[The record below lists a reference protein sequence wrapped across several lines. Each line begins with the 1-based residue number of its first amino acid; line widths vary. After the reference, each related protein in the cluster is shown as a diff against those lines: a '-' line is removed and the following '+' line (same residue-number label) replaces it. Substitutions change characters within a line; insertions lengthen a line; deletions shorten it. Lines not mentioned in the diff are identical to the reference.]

1 MLDQDL
7 SELDKHISDAMHR
20 IERLYYET
28 DGKCYL
34 SFSGGKD
41 STIVLAVIKLC
52 EEIGTIPKN
61 AIPAVFCDTKI
72 ELDATVDFVHWVKD
86 NWYNNVQ
93 IIKTEKSFAQVIKGM
108 RKPFRSKMKSHHIS
122 AYQKNPDSKTAKY
135 LYDDTVCKN
144 NKMRLSNKD
153 FHILHERFPIKISD
167 KCCDVMKKKPFTK
180 YGKDNGMRGY
190 LSGMRMF
197 EGGKREMVFR
207 NRINSGD
214 KRPCTHVSGGITS
227 VSPIFDWAD
236 DISEKF
242 IKKYNVPLSRAYTE
256 YGEIRTGCFLCPY
269 GLDVDKRLET
279 LHTYEPNKYKAALY
293 FLKDVYIAQ
302 GVELPFDEEYMKE
315 YKEQWIEYERMRY
328 EMLKKYRPN
337 CMICK
342 KYERKR
348 ENESSVAVVKK

>member
-86 NWYNNVQ
+86 NWYKNVQ
-93 IIKTEKSFAQVIKGM
+93 IIKTEKSFAQVIKEYG
-108 RKPFRSKMKSHHIS
+108 KPFRSKLRSCQLHYYKT
-122 AYQKNPDSKTAKY
+122 NPELKTAKS
-135 LYDDTVCKN
+135 LYDEKYGYG
-144 NKMRLSNKD
+144 KYRLANRD
-153 FHILHERFPIKISD
+153 FHVLHSNFSIQISD
-167 KCCDVMKKKPFTK
+167 KCCNEMKKKPFSK
-180 YGKDNGMRGY
+180 YVKDNGMIGY
-190 LSGMRMF
+190 FSGMRMF
-197 EGGKREMVFR
+197 EGGKREMIFQ

-214 KRPCTHVSGGITS
+214 KRPCTHVSGGVTS

-236 DISEKF
+236 DICEEF
-242 IKKYNVPLSRAYTE
+242 IQKYNVPLSRAYTE
-256 YGEIRTGCFLCPY
+256 YGENRTGCFLCPY
-269 GLDVDKRLET
+269 GLDVDKRLES

-302 GVELPFDEEYMKE
+302 GVELPFDLDYMKK
-315 YKEQWIEYERMRY
+315 YKEKWVEYEKMRY
-328 EMLKKYRPN
+328 EMLKKYRPD

-342 KYERKR
+342 KYEK
-348 ENESSVAVVKK
+348 EYGQLAQKKLF

>member
-1 MLDQDL
+1 M
-7 SELDKHISDAMHR
+7 DKHISDAMHR

-86 NWYNNVQ
+86 NWYGNVQ
-93 IIKTEKSFAQVIKGM
+93 IIKTEKSFAQVIKEYG
-108 RKPFRSKMKSHHIS
+108 KPFRSKLRSCQLHYYKT
-122 AYQKNPDSKTAKY
+122 NPELKTAKS
-135 LYDDTVCKN
+135 LYDEKYGYG
-144 NKMRLSNKD
+144 KYRLANRD
-153 FHILHERFPIKISD
+153 FHVLHSNFSIQISD
-167 KCCDVMKKKPFTK
+167 KCCDAMKKKPFSK
-180 YGKDNGMRGY
+180 YVKDNGMIGY
-190 LSGMRMF
+190 FSGMRMY
-197 EGGKREMVFR
+197 EGGKREMIFQ

-214 KRPCTHVSGGITS
+214 KRPCTNVSGGVTS
-227 VSPIFDWAD
+227 VSPIFDWSD
-236 DISEKF
+236 DICEEF
-242 IKKYNVPLSRAYTE
+242 IQKYNVSLSRAYTE
-256 YGEIRTGCFLCPY
+256 YGEDRTGCFLCPY
-269 GLDVDKRLET
+269 GLNVDKRLEL

-302 GVELPFDEEYMKE
+302 GVELPFDVDYMEK
-315 YKEQWIEYERMRY
+315 YKEQWVEYEKMRY
-328 EMLKKYRPN
+328 EMLKKYRPD

-342 KYERKR
+342 KYERKC

>member
-86 NWYNNVQ
+86 NWYKNVQ
-93 IIKTEKSFAQVIKGM
+93 IIKTEKSFAQVVKEYG
-108 RKPFRSKMKSHHIS
+108 KPFRSKLRSCQLHYYKT
-122 AYQKNPDSKTAKY
+122 NPDSNTAKS
-135 LYDDTVCKN
+135 LYDDKYRYG
-144 NKMRLSNKD
+144 KYRLANRD
-153 FHILHERFPIKISD
+153 FHVLNSNFSIQISD
-167 KCCDVMKKKPFTK
+167 KCCNEMKKKPFSK
-180 YGKDNGMRGY
+180 YVKDNGMIGY
-190 LSGMRMF
+190 FSGMRMF
-197 EGGKREMVFR
+197 EGGKREMIFQ

-214 KRPCTHVSGGITS
+214 KRPCTHVSGGVTS

-236 DISEKF
+236 DICEEF
-242 IKKYNVPLSRAYTE
+242 IQKYNVPLSRAYTE
-256 YGEIRTGCFLCPY
+256 YGENRTGCFLCPY
-269 GLDVDKRLET
+269 GLDVDKRLES

-302 GVELPFDEEYMKE
+302 GVELPFDLDYMKK
-315 YKEQWIEYERMRY
+315 YKEKWVEYEKMRY
-328 EMLKKYRPN
+328 EMLKKYRPD

-342 KYERKR
+342 KYEK
-348 ENESSVAVVKK
+348 EYGQLAQKKLF

>member
-1 MLDQDL
+1 M

-93 IIKTEKSFAQVIKGM
+93 IIKTEESFAQVIKEFG
-108 RKPFRSKMKSHHIS
+108 KPFRSKMKSDIIS
-122 AYQKNPDSKTAKY
+122 LYQNNPDLKTAKY
-135 LYDDTVCKN
+135 LYDDTVCKSH
-144 NKMRLSNKD
+144 KIRLSNKD
-153 FHILHERFPIKISD
+153 FHILHDSFPIKISD
-167 KCCDVMKKKPFTK
+167 KCCDVMKKHPFAK
-180 YGKDNGMRGY
+180 YAKDNNIIGY
-190 LSGMRMF
+190 FSGMRMF
-197 EGGKREMVFR
+197 EGGKRQLIFEK
-207 NRINSGD
+207 RINSGV
-214 KRPCTHVSGGITS
+214 KRPCTHVSGGIMS
-227 VSPIFDWAD
+227 VSPIFDWTD
-236 DISEKF
+236 DICEEF
-242 IKKYNVPLSRAYTE
+242 IQKYNIPLSRAYTE
-256 YGEIRTGCFLCPY
+256 YGENRTGCFLCPY
-269 GLDVDKRLET
+269 GLHVDKRLEL
-279 LHTYEPNKYKAALY
+279 LHTYEPNKYKAALC

-302 GVELPFDEEYMKE
+302 GVELPFDVDYMEK
-315 YKEQWIEYERMRY
+315 YKEQWVEYEKMRY
-328 EMLKKYRPN
+328 EMLKKYRPD

-342 KYERKR
+342 KYEK
-348 ENESSVAVVKK
+348 EHGQPAQKKLF

>member
-1 MLDQDL
+1 M

-86 NWYNNVQ
+86 NYYGNVQ
-93 IIKTEKSFAQVIKGM
+93 IIKTEKSFAQVIKEYG
-108 RKPFRSKMKSHHIS
+108 KPFRSKLRSCQLHYYKMK
-122 AYQKNPDSKTAKY
+122 PEFKTAKS
-135 LYDDTVCKN
+135 LYDEKYGYA
-144 NKMRLSNKD
+144 KYRLANRD
-153 FHILHERFPIKISD
+153 FHVLHSNFSIQISD
-167 KCCDVMKKKPFTK
+167 KCCDIMKKKPFAK
-180 YGKDNGMRGY
+180 YVKDNGMIGY
-190 LSGMRMF
+190 FSGMRMF
-197 EGGKREMVFR
+197 EGGKREMIFQ

-214 KRPCTHVSGGITS
+214 KRPCTSVSGGVIS
-227 VSPIFDWAD
+227 VSPIFDWSD

-242 IKKYNVPLSRAYTE
+242 IQKYNVPLSRAYTK
-256 YGEIRTGCFLCPY
+256 YGEERTGCFLCPY
-269 GLDVDKRLET
+269 GLNVDKRLEL
-279 LHTYEPNKYKAALY
+279 LHTYELNKYKAALY

-302 GVELPFDEEYMKE
+302 GVELPFDVDYMKE
-315 YKEQWIEYERMRY
+315 YKEKWIEYEKMRY
-328 EMLKKYRPN
+328 EMLKKYRPD

-342 KYERKR
+342 KYERKC
-348 ENESSVAVVKK
+348 ENESSVAFIKK

>member
-1 MLDQDL
+1 
-7 SELDKHISDAMHR
+7 MHR

-86 NWYNNVQ
+86 NWYDNVQ
-93 IIKTEKSFAQVIKGM
+93 IIKTEKSFSQVIKEDG
-108 RKPFRSKMKSHHIS
+108 KPFRSKLRSCQLHYYKT
-122 AYQKNPDSKTAKY
+122 KPELKTAKS
-135 LYDDTVCKN
+135 LYDGKYGYG
-144 NKMRLSNKD
+144 KYRLANRD
-153 FHILHERFPIKISD
+153 FHVLHSNFSIQISD
-167 KCCDVMKKKPFTK
+167 KCCDVMKKRPFSK
-180 YGKDNGMRGY
+180 YVKDNKMIGY
-190 LSGMRMF
+190 FSGMRMF
-197 EGGKREMVFR
+197 EGGKREMIFQ

-214 KRPCTHVSGGITS
+214 KRPCTHVSNGVTS

-236 DISEKF
+236 EICEEF
-242 IKKYNVPLSRAYTE
+242 IQKYSVPLSRAYTE
-256 YGEIRTGCFLCPY
+256 YGENRTGCFLCPY
-269 GLDVDKRLET
+269 GLNVDKRLEL

-302 GVELPFDEEYMKE
+302 GVELPFDLDYMKE
-315 YKEQWIEYERMRY
+315 YKEKWVEYEKMRY
-328 EMLKKYRPN
+328 EMLKKYRPD

-342 KYERKR
+342 KYEK
-348 ENESSVAVVKK
+348 EHGQPAQKKLF